1 MSEEYAASVF
11 RIPNLVLMEAEVM
24 GRVQMCSLYRKV
36 ARTVDN
42 TGYGKGRRTHP
53 FTKPM
58 EIESLK

>member
-1 MSEEYAASVF
+1 M
-11 RIPNLVLMEAEVM
+11 VLMEAEVI
-24 GRVQMCSLYRKV
+24 GRVQICPLYRKV

-42 TGYGKGRRTHP
+42 PGYGKGRGTCP